1 MDDRQRVDGV
11 IRPPAIPI
19 RQGVEDWL
27 RVDDAD
33 SPEVVHEEEAPP
45 VVANLSQAVSDV
57 RVKLRLVPVGYMEW
71 VAAAPLINV
80 SGEGSDDDD
89 GTASGRS
96 QHRLERFVQIVL
108 GFLVRDYEVPLHMVY
123 TVWLVIRCFT
133 DVNKFFISLTQFFY
147 LTTLLNFVLS
157 TPQAQGGG
165 EAQVL
170 VPLLRG

>member
-11 IRPPAIPI
+11 IRPLAIPI

-80 SGEGSDDDD
+80 SGPVEPPGVGLDRM
-89 GTASGRS
+89 ASASRPKDPAN
-96 QHRLERFVQIVL
+96 VV
-108 GFLVRDYEVPLHMVY
+108 
-123 TVWLVIRCFT
+123 
-133 DVNKFFISLTQFFY
+133 
-147 LTTLLNFVLS
+147 
-157 TPQAQGGG
+157 
-165 EAQVL
+165 
-170 VPLLRG
+170 

>member
-57 RVKLRLVPVGYMEW
+57 QVKLRLVPVGYMEW

-108 GFLVRDYEVPLHMVY
+108 GFLVCDYEVPLHMVY
-123 TVWLVIRCFT
+123 TVLPPLGVGGGAVGSPANVQDVVEEMEDYGLVVAVPPGFPDVVSERDDSIRC
-133 DVNKFFISLTQFFY
+133 
-147 LTTLLNFVLS
+147 
-157 TPQAQGGG
+157 
-165 EAQVL
+165 
-170 VPLLRG
+170 